1 MLRFALRNLWTRPLR
16 TLLSMCGLT
25 VAIAGM
31 VGLFSVAEGLESLVA
46 TTFGRIPGLVVMQAG
61 APIPLFSRLP
71 ANWNTELEHLPGVYV
86 VNPEVWARAQLVE
99 GQPSISP
106 PRLLFGTRIDTA
118 LKVRIGVYK
127 QAIIAGRFLAK
138 SDHGTFNAVISQP
151 IAEQYH
157 KHVGDSLRVDGHQLN
172 IVGIYHCHSLL
183 LDVAIILDI
192 DQVRAMTR
200 MGNDSVCAFYIEPD
214 LEADREQVIHD
225 IEKLLRGR
233 SLTTANSTS
242 LMQLELARYAGAGN
256 PAATLLTWLNGIASN
271 QRTLP
276 PTEPKADSPALDSEE
291 LPVEVRTSDDWSD
304 ELQKLSADLDIFLLL
319 MTGIGV
325 TIAVLSIVNTMLM
338 SVTERF
344 TEFGILKAN
353 GWSNRDV
360 IKLITWESAALG
372 IAGGLFGVSF
382 GWLAT
387 QAINANWP
395 TRVHLYAS
403 PRLLLFSIVFSTVLG
418 MLGGAYPA
426 MRAAKLSPMEAIRRG
441 G

>member
-16 TLLSMCGLT
+16 TLLSLCGLT

-46 TTFGRIPGLVVMQAG
+46 DTFGRIPGLVVMQAG

-71 ANWNTELEHLPGVYV
+71 ADWKSDLEQLPGVYV

-99 GQPSISP
+99 GKPSISP

-118 LKVRIGVYK
+118 LKIRTGVYK
-127 QAIIAGRFLAK
+127 QAIVAGRFLTPT
-138 SDHGTFNAVISQP
+138 DRGTFNAVISQP

-157 KHVGDSLRVDGHQLN
+157 KQLGDSLRVDGHQLN
-172 IVGIYHCHSLL
+172 IVGIYHCRSML
-183 LDVAIILDI
+183 LDVAIIMDI
-192 DQVRAMTR
+192 DQVRSMTR
-200 MGNDSVCAFYIEPD
+200 MGNDSVCAFYVEQEPD
-214 LEADREQVIHD
+214 ADRERVVHD
-225 IEKLLRGR
+225 IENLLRGR
-233 SLTTANSTS
+233 SLAAANSAS
-242 LMQLELARYAGAGN
+242 LMQLELARYAGAGS
-256 PAATLLTWLNGIASN
+256 PAATMLTWLNGIAKTTGSTPANEGASN
-271 QRTLP
+271 
-276 PTEPKADSPALDSEE
+276 SSALDTDE
-291 LPVEVRTSDDWSD
+291 LPVEIRTSDDWSK
-304 ELQKLSADLDIFLLL
+304 EIQKLSEDLDIFLVL

-344 TEFGILKAN
+344 TEFGVLKAN

-360 IKLITWESAALG
+360 LQLITWESAALG
-372 IAGGLFGVSF
+372 VAGGLFGVSF

-403 PRLLLFSIVFSTVLG
+403 PRLLLFSIVFSTALG
-418 MLGGAYPA
+418 MLGGLYPA
-426 MRAAKLSPMEAIRRG
+426 MRAARLSPMEAIRRG